1 MLLPHSLRPLQ
12 LVLSAILA
20 LLLAGGCTPSVPA
33 DPLDEIAHEYLLLEL
48 GMGLHDPDH
57 VDAFFGPAELQ
68 REAQAA
74 GRSLAELDDLAV
86 TLADRIA
93 ALPPATAPANT
104 ARRRNLAAR
113 IEATR
118 ARIAINRG
126 EALPFDAESRRIF
139 GVTSPHLDEE
149 HFARILAQVEA
160 LVPGDGDLPA
170 RVNAFRD
177 RYVIPPEKLAAV
189 MDAAIAE
196 CRRRTLRHIQLPQQ
210 ESFRLEFVTDKPW
223 SGYNWYEGQ
232 AHSLIQINTDLPV
245 HIHRAVDL
253 GCHEGYP
260 GHHTFS
266 TLRELEL
273 VEERGWIEYS
283 LYPLFSPESLIAEG
297 SGNYGIML
305 AFPGSERLE
314 FERRELFPL
323 AGIDGAG
330 AERYYRLL
338 ELLERLDYA
347 GNEAARAW
355 LDGRMTHDD
364 AVAWL
369 VNYTLATPERARQRL
384 AFFKAYRSYV
394 INYNLG
400 RDLVRRHVERGA
412 LDTGERWRRFE
423 ALLSA
428 PVLPAELAAE

>member
-1 MLLPHSLRPLQ
+1 MPHSPRSLQ
-12 LVLSAILA
+12 LAATAGLA
-20 LLLAGGCTPSVPA
+20 LLLAGGCAPSAPA
-33 DPLDEIAHEYLLLEL
+33 DPVGEIARDYLLLEL
-48 GMGLHDPDH
+48 GVGLHDPDH
-57 VDAFFGPAELQ
+57 VDAFFGPAEFE

-74 GRSLAELDDLAV
+74 GRSLTELDELAAA
-86 TLADRIA
+86 LADRIA
-93 ALPPATAPANT
+93 ALPPARDAADT

-118 ARIAINRG
+118 ARIALNRG
-126 EALPFDAESRRIF
+126 EAMPFDVESLRIF
-139 GVTSPHLDEE
+139 GVTSPQLDEN
-149 HFARILAQVEA
+149 HFKRILADVEA
-160 LVPGDGDLPA
+160 LVPGEGSLPA
-170 RVNAFRD
+170 RVAAFRD
-177 RYVIPPEKLAAV
+177 RYLVPPEKLAAV

-196 CRRRTLRHIQLPQQ
+196 CRRRTLDHIQLPQQ

-223 SGYNWYEGQ
+223 SGYNWYEGR
-232 AHSLIQINTDLPV
+232 AHSLIQINTDLPI

-266 TLRELEL
+266 TLREREL

-330 AERYYRLL
+330 AETYYRLL

-355 LDGRMTHDD
+355 LDGRLTRDE

-384 AFFKAYRSYV
+384 AFFEAYRSYGL
-394 INYNLG
+394 NYNLG
-400 RDLVRRHVERGA
+400 RDLVRRHIERGA
-412 LDTGERWRRFE
+412 PDAAERWRRFE
-423 ALLSA
+423 ALLAA